1 MTRRRSVRRPRRVQ
15 VQFWKRGEPHAH
27 PGYTTNISMT
37 GMFLATNSPQVPG
50 TRLRIEVLE
59 GDRGFVVEGVV
70 AHARKTRGDMM
81 RLSHPGMGIRFLGVD
96 ELVRELIPSIPGDA
110 PGDTEEIPGARFAP
124 PAYVPPPPAAAAPP
138 WPTPEMPEPAAE
150 VPRPQPAVPPAPS
163 EPPVRPAAPPIP
175 RPTEGAGVFSVN
187 FLGPA
192 DLVEVFQRDILQGGL
207 FVSTRFPGRLQ
218 ETVQIELHPPIQNVE
233 PIQFRARVVQR
244 FEPHEES
251 LGANLLA
258 GMGVEILDLPAVLE
272 RLRPIVEGM
281 KG

>member
-1 MTRRRSVRRPRRVQ
+1 
-15 VQFWKRGEPHAH
+15 
-27 PGYTTNISMT
+27 MT

-81 RLSHPGMGIRFLGVD
+81 RLTHPGMGVRFLGVD

-110 PGDTEEIPGARFAP
+110 ASDTEEIPGARSAP

-138 WPTPEMPEPAAE
+138 WPTPEMPAPAVE
-150 VPRPQPAVPPAPS
+150 VPQPTAPPAPP
-163 EPPVRPAAPPIP
+163 ETPVRPAAPPIP
-175 RPTEGAGVFSVN
+175 RPTEGAGVFSVS
-187 FLGPA
+187 FLGPS
-192 DLVEVFQRDILQGGL
+192 DLVEIFQRDIVHGGL

-218 ETVQIELHPPIQNVE
+218 ETVQIELHPPIQNAQ

-244 FEPHEES
+244 FEPREES
-251 LGANLLA
+251 LGENLLA
-258 GMGVEILDLPAVLE
+258 GMGVEIQDLPAVLE
-272 RLRPIVEGM
+272 RLRPIVEGL

>member
-1 MTRRRSVRRPRRVQ
+1 
-15 VQFWKRGEPHAH
+15 
-27 PGYTTNISMT
+27 MT
-37 GMFLATNSPQVPG
+37 GMFLATNSPQPPG
-50 TRLRIEVLE
+50 VRLRIEVLE

-70 AHARKTRGDMM
+70 AHARKVRGDMM
-81 RLSHPGMGIRFLGVD
+81 RLTHPGMGVRFLGVD

-110 PGDTEEIPGARFAP
+110 PGDTEEIPGTRSAP
-124 PAYVPPPPAAAAPP
+124 PAHVPPPPAAAAPP
-138 WPTPEMPEPAAE
+138 WPISEAPEPAAE
-150 VPRPQPAVPPAPS
+150 GSQPAAPPAPP
-163 EPPVRPAAPPIP
+163 ETPVRPAAPPIP
-175 RPTEGAGVFSVN
+175 RPTEGPGVFSVS

-218 ETVQIELHPPIQNVE
+218 ETVQIELHPPLPNVE

-251 LGANLLA
+251 LGANLLS
-258 GMGVEILDLPAVLE
+258 GMGVEIQDLPAVLE
-272 RLRPIVEGM
+272 RLEPIVERM

>member
-1 MTRRRSVRRPRRVQ
+1 
-15 VQFWKRGEPHAH
+15 
-27 PGYTTNISMT
+27 MT

-50 TRLRIEVLE
+50 TRLRIEILE

-81 RLSHPGMGIRFLGVD
+81 RLSQPGMGVRFLGVD

-110 PGDTEEIPGARFAP
+110 PGDTEEIPGARSAP

-138 WPTPEMPEPAAE
+138 WPTPAMPAEAAE
-150 VPRPQPAVPPAPS
+150 PPPPQPAAPPAPPA
-163 EPPVRPAAPPIP
+163 PPVRPAAPPIP
-175 RPTEGAGVFSVN
+175 RPTEGPGVFNVG
-187 FLGPA
+187 FLGPT
-192 DLVEVFQRDILQGGL
+192 DLVEVFQRDILHGGL

-218 ETVQIELHPPIQNVE
+218 ETVHIELHPPLPDAE

-272 RLRPIVEGM
+272 RLRPLVERM

>member
-81 RLSHPGMGIRFLGVD
+81 RLSQPGMGVRFLGVD
-96 ELVRELIPSIPGDA
+96 ELVRELIPGIPGDA
-110 PGDTEEIPGARFAP
+110 AADTEEIPGGRPAP

-138 WPTPEMPEPAAE
+138 WPTP
-150 VPRPQPAVPPAPS
+150 AVP
-163 EPPVRPAAPPIP
+163 
-175 RPTEGAGVFSVN
+175 
-187 FLGPA
+187 
-192 DLVEVFQRDILQGGL
+192 
-207 FVSTRFPGRLQ
+207 
-218 ETVQIELHPPIQNVE
+218 
-233 PIQFRARVVQR
+233 
-244 FEPHEES
+244 
-251 LGANLLA
+251 
-258 GMGVEILDLPAVLE
+258 
-272 RLRPIVEGM
+272 
-281 KG
+281 